1 MNRRRF
7 IWQEA
12 ETQSGLPS
20 SYTAVDY
27 LQSSGT
33 QWIDTGYK
41 YGASSDVEIKFSAP
55 DTDNGTDLGAQDSND
70 NKYKFAIVLAGGNL
84 LWFARGGDSRNFHVS
99 DMQKPLILRN
109 VGNLFK
115 VTDSAGKEQTLTVT
129 DNGFVGSQLSI
140 YLFAR
145 HTPTGAIQMSKS
157 QIYYCRFYENDELV
171 CDMRPCLDADG
182 VPCMYDLI
190 RRRTLYNQ
198 GTGSFTWG

>member
-12 ETQSGLPS
+12 KAQSGLPS

-33 QWIDTGYK
+33 QWIDTGYR
-41 YGASSDVEIKFSAP
+41 YGASSDVEIKFDSP
-55 DTDNGTDLGAQDSND
+55 GTDNGTDLGAQDSND
-70 NKYKFAIVLAGGNL
+70 AKYKFVIVLAGIL
-84 LWFARGGDSRNFHVS
+84 LWLGRGSGGNNINVNG
-99 DMQKPLILRN
+99 MKKPITLRN
-109 VGNLFK
+109 IGKLFK
-115 VTDSAGKEQTLTVT
+115 VTDDAGEERTQAIEDAGYVGPEQT
-129 DNGFVGSQLSI
+129 I

-145 HTPTGAIQMSKS
+145 HTPTGATNMSKS
-157 QIYYCRFYENDELV
+157 QIYYCRFYENGELV
-171 CDMRPCLDADG
+171 CDIRPCLDAKG

>member
-12 ETQSGLPS
+12 QAAIPLPEG
-20 SYTAVDY
+20 YTAVDY
-27 LQSSGT
+27 LQASGG
-33 QWIDTGYK
+33 QWIDTGYR
-41 YGASSDVEIKFSAP
+41 YGANSDVEIKFDAP
-55 DTDNGTDLGAQDSND
+55 AGDNGTDLGAQDSND
-70 NKYKFAIVLAGGNL
+70 AKYKFVIVLAGIL
-84 LWFARGGDSRNFHVS
+84 LWLGRGSDGNNIHV
-99 DMQKPLILRN
+99 DGMQKPITLRN
-109 VGNLFK
+109 IGKLFK
-115 VTDSAGKEQTLTVT
+115 VTDDAGKERTTT
-129 DNGFVGSQLSI
+129 IEDAGYVGPERTI

-145 HTPTGAIQMSKS
+145 HTPTGATNMSKS
-157 QIYYCRFYENDELV
+157 QIYYCRFYENGELV

>member
-27 LQSSGT
+27 LQASGK
-33 QWIDTGYK
+33 QWIDTGYS
-41 YGASSDVEIKFSAP
+41 YGANSDVEIKFDAP
-55 DTDNGTDLGAQDSND
+55 AGDDGTDLGAQDSND
-70 NKYKFAIVLAGGNL
+70 AKYKFAIVLAGIL
-84 LWFARGGDSRNFHVS
+84 LWLGRGVS
-99 DMQKPLILRN
+99 GNNINVSGMQKPLILRN
-109 VGNLFK
+109 IGNLFK
-115 VTDSAGKEQTLTVT
+115 VTDAAGKERTLTAGVAEY
-129 DNGFVGSQLSI
+129 VGPERTI

-145 HTPTGAIQMSKS
+145 NTPTGATNMSKS
-157 QIYYCRFYENDELV
+157 QIYYCRFYENGELI

>member
-12 ETQSGLPS
+12 QAQSGLPS

-27 LQSSGT
+27 LQASGA
-33 QWIDTGYK
+33 QWIDTGYR
-41 YGASSDVEIKFSAP
+41 YGASSDVEIKFDAP
-55 DTDNGTDLGAQDSND
+55 DTDQGTDLGAQDSSAA
-70 NKYKFAIVLAGGNL
+70 KYTFVIVLANIL
-84 LWFARGGDSRNFHVS
+84 LWLGRGGSNNINING
-99 DMQKPLILRN
+99 MQKPITLRN
-109 VGNLFK
+109 IGKLFK
-115 VTDSAGKEQTLTVT
+115 VTDSAGKERTQAIEDAGYVGPELT
-129 DNGFVGSQLSI
+129 I

-145 HTPTGAIQMSKS
+145 HTSTGATNMSKS
-157 QIYYCRFYENDELV
+157 QIYYCRFYENGELV

-198 GTGSFTWG
+198 GTGSFAWG

>member
-33 QWIDTGYK
+33 QWIDTGYR
-41 YGASSDVEIKFSAP
+41 YGASSDIEVKFGASAG
-55 DTDNGTDLGAQDSND
+55 GTLLGAMDLND
-70 NKYKFAIVLAGGNL
+70 AKYGFVIVLSGIY
-84 LWFARGGDSRNFHVS
+84 LWLGRGSATNIHV
-99 DMQKPLILRN
+99 DGMQKPITLRN
-109 VGNLFK
+109 IGKLFK
-115 VTDSAGKEQTLTVT
+115 VTDDTGKERTKTIEDAGYVGPEQT
-129 DNGFVGSQLSI
+129 I

-145 HTPTGAIQMSKS
+145 HTPTGATQISKS
-157 QIYYCRFYENDELV
+157 QIHCCRFYENGELI

-182 VPCMYDLI
+182 VPCMYDLV

-198 GTGSFTWG
+198 GTGSFAWG

>member
-1 MNRRRF
+1 MVRR
-7 IWQEA
+7 IVLEDSEQ
-12 ETQSGLPS
+12 LPEGF
-20 SYTAVDY
+20 TALEY
-27 LQSSGT
+27 IQSSGT
-33 QWIDTGYK
+33 QYIDTGYK

-84 LWFARGGDSRNFHVS
+84 LWFARGGDSRKFHVS
-99 DMQKPLILRN
+99 GMQKPLILRN

-145 HTPTGAIQMSKS
+145 HTTTGAINMSKS
-157 QIYYCRFYENDELV
+157 QIYYCRFYENGELA

-198 GTGSFTWG
+198 GTGSFTWGD

>member
-27 LQSSGT
+27 LQASGG
-33 QWIDTGYK
+33 QWIDTGYR
-41 YGASSDVEIKFSAP
+41 YGAGSDIEVKFGASA
-55 DTDNGTDLGAQDSND
+55 DGTLLGAQDSD
-70 NKYKFAIVLAGGNL
+70 DAMYKFAIVDATPL
-84 LWFARGGDSRNFHVS
+84 LWIARGQNGYSMSVKN
-99 DMQKPLILRN
+99 MQKPFVLRN
-109 VGNLFK
+109 IGNLFK
-115 VTDSAGKEQTLTVT
+115 VTDSEGTEKTVT
-129 DNGFVGSQLSI
+129 IEAAGYVGSQQSV

-145 HTPTGAIQMSKS
+145 HNKSGIAQKSKS
-157 QIYYCRFYENDELV
+157 QIYYCRFYENGELV
-171 CDMRPCLDADG
+171 CDMRPCLNADG